1 MTIRLTSEQLES
13 LEKILN
19 EQKISFKTIG
29 SEELHLII
37 EI

>member
-1 MTIRLTSEQLES
+1 MTSEQLES

-19 EQKISFKTIG
+19 EQKISFEIIG
-29 SEELHLII
+29 SKELHLII